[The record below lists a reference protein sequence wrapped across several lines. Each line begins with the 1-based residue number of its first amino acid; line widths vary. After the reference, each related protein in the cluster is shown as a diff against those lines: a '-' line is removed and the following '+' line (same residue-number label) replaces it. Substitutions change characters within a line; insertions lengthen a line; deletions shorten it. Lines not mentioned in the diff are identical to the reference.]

1 MREMRRVGVL
11 TESDY
16 RSLRDAYGFFRR
28 LIDGLRMVR
37 GDARDLTVSAASGQ
51 DFLFLARRLGYGS
64 TPQRLQRDLAQHV
77 DAVNDLVRRQ
87 AEVV

>member
-1 MREMRRVGVL
+1 
-11 TESDY
+11 
-16 RSLRDAYGFFRR
+16 
-28 LIDGLRMVR
+28 MVR

-51 DFLFLARRLGYGS
+51 DFMFLARRLGYGS
-64 TPQRLQRDLAQHV
+64 TPQRLQRDMAQHI